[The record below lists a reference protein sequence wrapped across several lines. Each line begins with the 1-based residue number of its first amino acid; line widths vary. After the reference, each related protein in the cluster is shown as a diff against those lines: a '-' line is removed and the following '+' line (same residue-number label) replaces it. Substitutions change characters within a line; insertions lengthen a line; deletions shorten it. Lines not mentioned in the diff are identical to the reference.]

1 MLFPAMESTEILLRA
16 DGSLVE
22 RVLRERELNAGP
34 AVLDALT
41 ESVTR
46 SVRNVLRL
54 PEWGPV
60 HANVGLDE
68 TLYTLVLDRLPLNA
82 RFRLVADVLVPAFA
96 SESDLELSL
105 VWQAPKD
112 MRLAFVVRTETDEG
126 EVVIADNYLFAC
138 DTRNRAYRLPLPN
151 LFDDCKV
158 CTGEF
163 ERTHPSGAAAM
174 AASVEQFRK
183 SQWNA
188 DLMRTVER
196 SQQCFRFQPTNDTF
210 TTLPVAV
217 PDWTTLCDKVSTA
230 VSERIVL

>member
-1 MLFPAMESTEILLRA
+1 MESTEILLRA

-22 RVLRERELNAGP
+22 RVLRERELEAGP

-54 PEWGPV
+54 PEWGAV
-60 HANVGLDE
+60 HANVGLDD
-68 TLYTLVLDRLPLNA
+68 TLYTVALDRLPLHT

-96 SESDLELSL
+96 SESDLELAL
-105 VWQAPKD
+105 VWQAPRD
-112 MRLAFVVRTETDEG
+112 MRLAFAVHTEAEDG
-126 EVVIADNYLFAC
+126 AVVILNNYLFAC

-163 ERTHPSGAAAM
+163 GRTQPSGAAAV
-174 AASVEQFRK
+174 AASVEQFRA

-210 TTLPVAV
+210 TTLPDAV

>member
-1 MLFPAMESTEILLRA
+1 MESTEILLRA

-22 RVLRERELNAGP
+22 RVLRERELEAGP

-54 PEWGPV
+54 PEWGAV
-60 HANVGLDE
+60 HANVGLDD
-68 TLYTLVLDRLPLNA
+68 TIYTVALDRLPLNA

-96 SESDLELSL
+96 AESDLELSL

-112 MRLAFVVRTETDEG
+112 MRLAFAIHTEAVDG
-126 EVVIADNYLFAC
+126 AVVILNNYLFAC
-138 DTRNRAYRLPLPN
+138 DSRSRAYRLPLPN

-163 ERTHPSGAAAM
+163 VRNHSSGAAAV
-174 AASVEQFRK
+174 AASIEQFRA

-188 DLMRTVER
+188 DLMRTVENLSVKCELKDR
-196 SQQCFRFQPTNDTF
+196 ATEI
-210 TTLPVAV
+210 
-217 PDWTTLCDKVSTA
+217 VS
-230 VSERIVL
+230 RQK

>member
-1 MLFPAMESTEILLRA
+1 MESTEILLRA

-112 MRLAFVVRTETDEG
+112 MRLAFVVRTEADEG

-138 DTRNRAYRLPLPN
+138 DTRSRAYRLPLPN

-163 ERTHPSGAAAM
+163 ERRHPSGAAAVV
-174 AASVEQFRK
+174 ASVEQFRM

-188 DLMRTVER
+188 DLMRTVEK

-217 PDWTTLCDKVSTA
+217 ADWTTLCDKVSTA

>member
-1 MLFPAMESTEILLRA
+1 METTEILLRA

-22 RVLRERELNAGP
+22 RVLRERDLNAGP
-34 AVLDALT
+34 AVLEALT

-46 SVRNVLRL
+46 PVRNVLRL
-54 PEWGPV
+54 PEGGVV
-60 HANVGLDE
+60 HANVGRDD
-68 TLYTLVLDRLPLNA
+68 TLYTVALDRLPLHT

-96 SESDLELSL
+96 STSDLELSL

-112 MRLAFVVRTETDEG
+112 LRLAFVVRTEAEDG
-126 EVVIADNYLFAC
+126 GVVIRDNYLFAC
-138 DTRNRAYRLPLPN
+138 DLRNRAYRLPLPN

-163 ERTHPSGAAAM
+163 ERRHQCGAAAV

-183 SQWNA
+183 SPWNA

-196 SQQCFRFQPTNDTF
+196 SQQCFRFQPTHESF
-210 TTLPVAV
+210 TTLPIAAS
-217 PDWTTLCDKVSTA
+217 DWTTLCDKVSTA